1 VTGMDELWGKLR
13 IAPLMGLPGARL
25 SGTSLKQN
33 LENADVQFSSLKM
46 LYERFHPDAMFTI
59 MDLSIEV
66 EACGVELSRP
76 ENRAFSVK
84 QHPVGSSAD
93 LQRLRNPDPR
103 RDGRMPLALAVV
115 EAMSEEFDCINAAYV
130 SGPFT
135 LASLLAGAGNA
146 LRSVIRDQDFLRDLL
161 EYCTRAI
168 IRYSQA
174 LAEHGADVVCIL
186 EPTAGVLSPR
196 QFEKNSAVYL
206 REITAAVSV
215 PSILH
220 ICGDTNVLIPNMLG
234 TNCSAISLDSQV
246 NMNQVLQRV
255 RGEIQVFGNINPVNI
270 VAYGSVEDIDKALLE
285 LISLA
290 RGNDNLTISTG
301 CDLPLDTNMENLSY
315 LFSESRRLL
324 GQSQ

>member
-1 VTGMDELWGKLR
+1 VTGMDELWGRLR
-13 IAPLMGLPGARL
+13 IAPLMGLPGVRL

-46 LYERFHPDAMFTI
+46 LYERFHPDAMFTM

-93 LQRLRNPDPR
+93 LQRLRNPDPCA
-103 RDGRMPLALAVV
+103 DGRMPLALAVV
-115 EAMSEEFDCINAAYV
+115 QAMSEQFDCINAAYV

-135 LASLLAGAGNA
+135 LASLLTGAGNA

-161 EYCTRAI
+161 QYCTRAI
-168 IRYSQA
+168 IRYSRA
-174 LAEHGADVVCIL
+174 LAEHGADFVCIL
-186 EPTAGVLSPR
+186 EPTAGILSPL

-206 REITAAVSV
+206 REISAAVSV

-220 ICGDTNVLIPNMLG
+220 ICGDTNVLIPNMLA
-234 TNCSAISLDSQV
+234 TNCSAISLDWQV
-246 NMNQVLQRV
+246 NMNRVLQRV
-255 RGEIQVFGNINPVNI
+255 RGGIQVLGNIDPVNV
-270 VAYGSVEDIDKALLE
+270 VAYGSAEEVDQALLE
-285 LISLA
+285 LIALA
-290 RGNDNLTISTG
+290 RDNDNLTISTG

-324 GQSQ
+324 GQSR

>member
-1 VTGMDELWGKLR
+1 MTVMNEMWSKLR
-13 IAPLMGLPGARL
+13 IAPLMGLPGVRL

-33 LENADVQFSSLKM
+33 LENADVQFASLKM
-46 LYERFHPDAMFTI
+46 LYDRFHPDAMFTM
-59 MDLSIEV
+59 MDLSIEA
-66 EACGVELSRP
+66 EACGAELSRP

-84 QHPVGSSAD
+84 QHPVGSTAE
-93 LQRLRNPDPR
+93 LQRLRNPNPEA
-103 RDGRMPLALAVV
+103 DGRMPLVLNVV

-135 LASLLAGAGNA
+135 LASLLTGAGNA
-146 LRSVIRDQDFLRDLL
+146 LRSVIRDPDYLRDLL
-161 EYCTRAI
+161 EYCTQAI
-168 IRYSQA
+168 VRYSRA

-196 QFEKNSAVYL
+196 QFEENSAVYL
-206 REITAAVSV
+206 REITAAVAV

-220 ICGDTNVLIPNMLG
+220 ICGDTTVLIPHMLE
-234 TNCSAISLDSQV
+234 TDCSGISLDSQV
-246 NMNQVLQRV
+246 DMNQVLQRV
-255 RGEIQVFGNINPVNI
+255 RGRIQVLGNIDPVNV
-270 VAYGSVEDIDKALLE
+270 VAYGSAEDIDGALLG

-290 RGNDNLTISTG
+290 RDNGNLTISTG
-301 CDLPLDTNMENLSY
+301 CDLPLDTNMENLNY